1 MNKKRNIIKFK
12 VSGVVIIFNPSFLNI
27 FKLLWSN
34 IFYKSKDFS
43 KKNITRSYLDLL
55 KPRRLTKIN

>member
-1 MNKKRNIIKFK
+1 MNKKRNIIIFK